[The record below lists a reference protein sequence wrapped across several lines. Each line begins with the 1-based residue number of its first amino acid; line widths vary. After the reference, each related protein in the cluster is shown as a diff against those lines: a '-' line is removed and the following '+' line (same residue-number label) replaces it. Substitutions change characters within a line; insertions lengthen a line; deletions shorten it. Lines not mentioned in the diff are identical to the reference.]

1 MTWCLSV
8 AEFISRIRDSGVA
21 VLGAGGAGDIISA
34 YVMCRVLED
43 LFGVESCVPVALL
56 WERWVK
62 DPFPGPVTKDAVRGA
77 RVSKCV
83 WVSRDT
89 YVVRPGNYV
98 FRPNASI
105 VAEVFGS
112 EIPAFTLEDGVLGV
126 VECLEEVRE
135 AGYSHLMALDVGG
148 DVLARGWE
156 PSLWSPLA
164 DAVSVAAVS
173 HFSDSSVAVLA
184 PGADGE
190 LPANYVLK
198 RIEEVMRRGGY
209 LGAIGLWRDHIRIYE
224 EILPKATTEA
234 GKAAYHALRGE
245 VGEVAI
251 REGSRTI
258 MIGPHTPI
266 TYVLRT
272 DTVMG
277 VTVLPQAIRR
287 TKTLNEMLN
296 AAHKAGIVTELDL
309 ELTIAK
315 LYGTGPG
322 TKPDWLKAKQ
332 EARRAVFT
340 TKSIKPKLKS

>member
-1 MTWCLSV
+1 LAWCLGV

-21 VLGAGGAGDIISA
+21 VLGAGGAGDVISA

-62 DPFPGPVTKDAVRGA
+62 DPFPGPVAKGAVRRA
-77 RVSKCV
+77 RIGKCV
-83 WVSRDT
+83 WISKET
-89 YVVRPGNYV
+89 YVERPGGYV
-98 FRPNASI
+98 FRPNASV
-105 VAEVFGS
+105 VAEVFGG
-112 EIPAFTLEDGVLGV
+112 EIPAFTLEGGVLGV
-126 VECLEEVRE
+126 VECLEEVRGL
-135 AGYSHLMALDVGG
+135 GYSHLMALDVGG

-190 LPANYVLK
+190 LPADYVLK

-209 LGAIGLWRDHIRIYE
+209 LGAIGLWRDHLRIYE

-234 GKAAYHALRGE
+234 GKAAYRALKGE
-245 VGEVAI
+245 VGEVTI
-251 REGSRTI
+251 RDGSRTI
-258 MIGPHTPI
+258 KIGPHTPI
-266 TYVLRT
+266 AYVLNT
-272 DTVMG
+272 DTVMEL
-277 VTVLPQAIRR
+277 TVLPQAIKH
-287 TKTLNEMLN
+287 TKTLNEALE
-296 AAHKAGIVTELDL
+296 AAHKAGITTELDL

-315 LYGTGPG
+315 LYGTGPK
-322 TKPDWLKAKQ
+322 TKPNWLKAKQ
-332 EARRAVFT
+332 EARKT
-340 TKSIKPKLKS
+340 TIHNKEHKPKT

>member
-1 MTWCLSV
+1 MAWCLSV

-62 DPFPGPVTKDAVRGA
+62 DPFPGPVPRDAVKGA
-77 RVSKCV
+77 RVGKCV
-83 WVSRDT
+83 WVSKDT
-89 YVVRPGNYV
+89 YVERPGNYV
-98 FRPNASI
+98 FRPNAAV
-105 VAEVFGS
+105 VAEVFGR
-112 EIPAFTLEDGVLGV
+112 EVPAFTLEDGVLGA

-135 AGYSHLMALDVGG
+135 SGYSHLMALDVGG
-148 DVLARGWE
+148 DILARGWE

-164 DAVSVAAVS
+164 DAASVAAVS
-173 HFSDSSVAVLA
+173 HFSDSSVAILA

-190 LPANYVLK
+190 LPADYVLK

-209 LGAIGLWRDHIRIYE
+209 LGAIGLWRDHLRIYE

-245 VGEVAI
+245 VGEVTI

-258 MIGPHTPI
+258 KIGPHTPI
-266 TYVLRT
+266 THVLET
-272 DTVMG
+272 NTVMEI
-277 VTVLPQAIRR
+277 TVLPQAIKH
-287 TKTLNEMLN
+287 TKTLNEALN

-315 LYGTGPG
+315 LYGTGPQ
-322 TKPDWLKAKQ
+322 TKPNWLKAKQ
-332 EARRAVFT
+332 EAHKTIIHAKEQN
-340 TKSIKPKLKS
+340 TKT

>member
-1 MTWCLSV
+1 MAWCLSV

-21 VLGAGGAGDIISA
+21 VLGAGGAGDVISA

-62 DPFPGPVTKDAVRGA
+62 DPFPGPVPKDAVRGA

-83 WVSRDT
+83 WVSKDT
-89 YVVRPGNYV
+89 YVERPGNYV
-98 FRPNASI
+98 FRPNASV
-105 VAEVFGS
+105 VAEVFGG
-112 EIPAFTLEDGVLGV
+112 EVPAFTLEGGVLGV

-190 LPANYVLK
+190 LPADYVLK

-209 LGAIGLWRDHIRIYE
+209 LGAVGLWRDHLRIYE

-251 REGSRTI
+251 REGSRTVR
-258 MIGPHTPI
+258 IGPHTPI
-266 TYVLRT
+266 TYVLKT
-272 DTVMG
+272 DTVME
-277 VTVLPQAIRR
+277 VTVLPQAIKH
-287 TKTLNEMLN
+287 TKTLNEALN

-315 LYGTGPG
+315 LYGTGPQA
-322 TKPDWLKAKQ
+322 KPNWLKAKQ
-332 EARRAVFT
+332 EARKT
-340 TKSIKPKLKS
+340 IIHIKEQNTKT

>member
-1 MTWCLSV
+1 MGVT
-8 AEFISRIRDSGVA
+8 EFISRIRDSGVA

-43 LFGVESCVPVALL
+43 LFEVESCTPVALL

-62 DPFPGPVTKDAVRGA
+62 DPFPGPVPKDAVKGA
-77 RVSKCV
+77 RMGKCV
-83 WVSRDT
+83 WVSKYT
-89 YVVRPGNYV
+89 YVERPGNYV
-98 FRPNASI
+98 FRPNASV
-105 VAEVFGS
+105 VAEVFGG
-112 EIPAFTLEDGVLGV
+112 EIPAFTLEGGVLGI
-126 VECLEEVRE
+126 VECLEEIRE

-164 DAVSVAAVS
+164 DAASVAAVS
-173 HFSDSSVAVLA
+173 HFSDSSVAILA

-190 LPANYVLK
+190 LPADYVLK
-198 RIEEVMRRGGY
+198 RIEEIMKRGGY
-209 LGAIGLWRDHIRIYE
+209 LGVVGLWRDHLRIYE

-251 REGSRTI
+251 REGSRTVR
-258 MIGPHTPI
+258 IGPHTPI
-266 TYVLRT
+266 TYVLKT
-272 DTVMG
+272 DTVME
-277 VTVLPQAIRR
+277 VTVLPQAIKH
-287 TKTLNEMLN
+287 TKTLGEMLN

-315 LYGTGPG
+315 LYGTGPQA
-322 TKPDWLKAKQ
+322 KPDWLKAKQ
-332 EARRAVFT
+332 EARKTVIHT
-340 TKSIKPKLKS
+340 IEQDTKT

>member
-1 MTWCLSV
+1 M
-8 AEFISRIRDSGVA
+8 A
-21 VLGAGGAGDIISA
+21 VLGAGGAGDIVSA

-43 LFGVESCVPVALL
+43 LFGVKSCIPVALL

-62 DPFPGPVTKDAVRGA
+62 DPFPGPVPRDAVRGA
-77 RVSKCV
+77 RVGKCV

-89 YVVRPGNYV
+89 RVVRSGNYV
-98 FRPNASI
+98 FRPNASV
-105 VAEVFGS
+105 VAEVFGG
-112 EIPAFTLEDGVLGV
+112 EIPAFTLEGGVLGV

-148 DVLARGWE
+148 DILARGWE

-173 HFSDSSVAVLA
+173 HFSDSSVAILA

-190 LPANYVLK
+190 LPADYVLK

-209 LGAIGLWRDHIRIYE
+209 LGAIGLWRDHLRIYD

-251 REGSRTI
+251 RDGSRTI
-258 MIGPHTPI
+258 KIGPHTPI
-266 TYVLRT
+266 TYVLKT
-272 DTVMG
+272 DTVME
-277 VTVLPQAIRR
+277 VTVLPQAI
-287 TKTLNEMLN
+287 KHAKNLNEILDT
-296 AAHKAGIVTELDL
+296 AHKAGIVTELDL

-315 LYGTGPG
+315 LYGTGPK
-322 TKPDWLKAKQ
+322 TKPNWLKAKQ
-332 EARRAVFT
+332 EARKT
-340 TKSIKPKLKS
+340 IIHTKEQNTKT